1 MVKDKVRPIEIVE
14 DLDDTEEL
22 TDSPY
27 RVILHN
33 DNTTPIPFVAFILL
47 EVFELNKDN
56 AVRKIME
63 AESKGASTIM
73 SGCGFEEAN
82 EKVSEADSICKKE
95 GYELKFT
102 IEEE

>member
-1 MVKDKVRPIEIVE
+1 MVKDRLRPSEIIE
-14 DLDDTEEL
+14 DLDDMEEL
-22 TDSPY
+22 TDNPY
-27 RVILHN
+27 RVVLHN
-33 DNTTPIPFVAFILL
+33 DDVTPIPFVAFILL

-73 SGCGFEEAN
+73 SGCGFDEAN
-82 EKVSEADSICKKE
+82 KKVGKADSICEKE
-95 GYELKFT
+95 GYGLKFT